1 MSVEIKTSGSALE
14 RGVPK
19 VLFEARFTEEG
30 IGIGSGVLGRYDVS
44 ADGKR
49 FLINTPVEEATTAS
63 PITVVHPWI
72 PAR

>member
-14 RGVPK
+14 AGVPNI
-19 VLFEARFTEEG
+19 LFEARFTEEG
-30 IGIGSGVLGRYDVS
+30 IGIGTGNMGRYDVS

-49 FLINTPVEEATTAS
+49 FLINTPVEESTTAS